1 MLQITCL
8 LWGDDPSQGFMIN
21 LSPKD
26 TIYNLKQKI
35 VEYLE
40 LGNNISRKIKLIKL
54 KEFITLDDKRL
65 KQYIDP
71 KELFTCDD
79 LDKPFQI
86 LDDYFTEK
94 DENLKEFPLDI
105 IVLLNNDNSIPNAI
119 LDEKEKEDV
128 VMAPHKPVNHII
140 RESALVSNNS
150 SFLTNK
156 KAVIDPSSF
165 PSPPSFDDNLKG
177 RDSIKNNSSQS
188 DLSNININNIVPR
201 SKSIIFNID
210 RFPSPPDDIENINNN
225 NGQSNTHDKGKYTV
239 CDIDQFPEVPTNEDF
254 SITSKIPL
262 TYNEEAPPSYDVIS
276 NRNIPLNNTIS
287 PNNNIYN
294 NSSNINSPT
303 FGESNQLEYEK
314 YKNKSK
320 ILRRSLIISTCLCLG
335 VVITTILAIVVG
347 KSLLQ
352 KREPIQKGKVQVI
365 KIGNIT
371 TYTNRFNQP
380 STSINIVTTTVRNVP
395 TYSFNNFKTF
405 ENHEKKTLDSFVSVK
420 SESFDNSNESV
431 LSWRMDMSENN
442 PMTSISIEGIS
453 DKTLKE
459 KRNYYYNYKRDNL
472 NEYIK
477 DNNKGYFNFD
487 NNEMDQQVQSK
498 SYNELHNYDNNDDNN
513 YFSKLINYFD
523 SNNKYNGKYN
533 TFYGRSEENN
543 KNDMNKP
550 RENKNEDKQ
559 YDKVEIDNDLTLNLD
574 LKLKRI
580 VEISDNITRSE
591 SLNYLEFT
599 KENLSQSEKS
609 VNVVNNSKNTQSGLI
624 EVRKVYENQNLGKR
638 VIVMNKMYSGDHKD
652 ENNLEM
658 NPSILRWYI
667 NIMEWNVVYQH
678 SRLQIECEINSS
690 KLFWSDVNTQT
701 IYFDKGQG
709 IINFGDTVNYIDRL
723 KLESDK
729 DIISRPTN
737 GKPIPLVFDIVVD
750 IERFKDNKDKSLNG
764 NTNKKFVSFS
774 IIADMNMYNALN
786 ILISSSGSSFKVLKS
801 SNYYL
806 WFFTTFI
813 LIIIYYFDII

>member
-320 ILRRSLIISTCLCLG
+320 ILRRS
-335 VVITTILAIVVG
+335 
-347 KSLLQ
+347 
-352 KREPIQKGKVQVI
+352 
-365 KIGNIT
+365 
-371 TYTNRFNQP
+371 
-380 STSINIVTTTVRNVP
+380 
-395 TYSFNNFKTF
+395 
-405 ENHEKKTLDSFVSVK
+405 
-420 SESFDNSNESV
+420 
-431 LSWRMDMSENN
+431 
-442 PMTSISIEGIS
+442 
-453 DKTLKE
+453 
-459 KRNYYYNYKRDNL
+459 
-472 NEYIK
+472 
-477 DNNKGYFNFD
+477 
-487 NNEMDQQVQSK
+487 
-498 SYNELHNYDNNDDNN
+498 
-513 YFSKLINYFD
+513 
-523 SNNKYNGKYN
+523 
-533 TFYGRSEENN
+533 
-543 KNDMNKP
+543 
-550 RENKNEDKQ
+550 
-559 YDKVEIDNDLTLNLD
+559 
-574 LKLKRI
+574 
-580 VEISDNITRSE
+580 
-591 SLNYLEFT
+591 
-599 KENLSQSEKS
+599 
-609 VNVVNNSKNTQSGLI
+609 
-624 EVRKVYENQNLGKR
+624 
-638 VIVMNKMYSGDHKD
+638 
-652 ENNLEM
+652 
-658 NPSILRWYI
+658 
-667 NIMEWNVVYQH
+667 
-678 SRLQIECEINSS
+678 
-690 KLFWSDVNTQT
+690 
-701 IYFDKGQG
+701 
-709 IINFGDTVNYIDRL
+709 
-723 KLESDK
+723 
-729 DIISRPTN
+729 
-737 GKPIPLVFDIVVD
+737 
-750 IERFKDNKDKSLNG
+750 
-764 NTNKKFVSFS
+764 
-774 IIADMNMYNALN
+774 
-786 ILISSSGSSFKVLKS
+786 
-801 SNYYL
+801 
-806 WFFTTFI
+806 
-813 LIIIYYFDII
+813 III